1 MEKGLTFSHKLLFSM
16 KMFKMYDNLTKSFK
30 NFLTK
35 KVPTFVK
42 EHFFDLKEP
51 SNEDNTCYN
60 VVMAAINDSNSKLI
74 YSPEDSGRGIIWN
87 TYGISI
93 LIEHRLIIICK
104 NSTSKR
110 CLIDNTKLYNDICNA
125 FDVKVKEDLEKIYND
140 IRKADER
147 FFETILF

>member
-1 MEKGLTFSHKLLFSM
+1 
-16 KMFKMYDNLTKSFK
+16 MFKMYDNLTKSFK

-35 KVPTFVK
+35 KVPTFLK
-42 EHFFDLKEP
+42 EHLLDLKEP
-51 SNEDNTCYN
+51 STEDSTCYN
-60 VVMAAINDSNSKLI
+60 VVMAAINDYNSKLI

-110 CLIDNTKLYNDICNA
+110 CLIDNTKLYNNICYS
-125 FDVKVKEDLEKIYND
+125 FDTKIKEDLENIHND
-140 IRKADER
+140 IKRADER
-147 FFETILF
+147 FFETILI

>member
-1 MEKGLTFSHKLLFSM
+1 
-16 KMFKMYDNLTKSFK
+16 MFKMYDTLTKSFK
-30 NFLTK
+30 NFITK

-42 EHFFDLKEP
+42 EHLLDLKEP
-51 SNEDNTCYN
+51 SVEDNTCYN

-74 YSPEDSGRGIIWN
+74 YSPEDSCRGIIWY

-110 CLIDNTKLYNDICNA
+110 CLIDNTKLYNDICNS
-125 FDVKVKEDLEKIYND
+125 FDSKVGEELENIHND
-140 IRKADER
+140 IKKADER

>member
-1 MEKGLTFSHKLLFSM
+1 
-16 KMFKMYDNLTKSFK
+16 MFKMYDTLTKSFK
-30 NFLTK
+30 NFITK

-42 EHFFDLKEP
+42 EHLLDLKEP
-51 SNEDNTCYN
+51 SVEDNTCYN

-74 YSPEDSGRGIIWN
+74 FSPENSVRAIIWN
-87 TYGISI
+87 TYNISI

-125 FDVKVKEDLEKIYND
+125 FDTKIKEDLENIYVD
-140 IRKADER
+140 VKKADER